1 MTTASLIIVA
11 DRGRLK
17 AYRVRETPT
26 RGPSLELV
34 QAFGIPNLND
44 LSHTHRTTAASDW
57 PQLEIEENRQICR
70 QLADEIANLVRRDF
84 GEGWS
89 LAAPES
95 IYNMIVDLLPG
106 DIRDRIVEHLALD
119 LSKIP
124 VGDLLSHFRSL
135 QPI

>member
-26 RGPSLELV
+26 RGPKLAIGSGVRNPKSEYHVANAPHDRDDRLAELE
-34 QAFGIPNLND
+34 
-44 LSHTHRTTAASDW
+44 S
-57 PQLEIEENRQICR
+57 EENRHICA
-70 QLADEIANLVRRDF
+70 QLADEIAKIVERDF

-95 IYNMIVDLLPG
+95 IYNQIVDLLPIE
-106 DIRDRIVEHLALD
+106 IRERIVEHLPCD

-124 VGDLLSHFRSL
+124 VARLRSHFRSL
-135 QPI
+135 EPV